1 MEIDFNTLKREEQ
14 VLLAL
19 RSVYEQFGYKKFKMG
34 KFEEYSLYLENKSF
48 LTSDN
53 IITFND
59 LDGKLLALKPDVTL
73 SIVKNAKDLKGEFE
87 KLYYI
92 ENVYRIDK
100 NTKKYKEISQMGLEA
115 IGSVDDYTTI
125 EIINLALVSLN
136 EVDKNFVLDLSN
148 VAFVTGLIDSLQLK
162 DYSMREELFNCIAS
176 KNLHDLKQFADNN
189 GFSEDA
195 YNKLSNIITIDGD
208 FSKAIIQAKAVVI
221 NDEMQRAID
230 ELERIY
236 EVFKGTEFENKIRLD
251 FSILNDTNYYNGI
264 IFQGYVSRVPN
275 KILSGGRYDKLL
287 ERLGKNMSA
296 IGFALYLDEIANYYQ
311 NKTQYDVDV
320 VILYDKVANYAK
332 LIKCIKDFN
341 SKGYTVRAE
350 KQVPEEI
357 KYNRLFRFSENG
369 LQEVENV

>member
-19 RSVYEQFGYKKFKMG
+19 RSVYEQFGYKKFKMS

-136 EVDKNFVLDLSN
+136 EIDKNFVLDLSN

-176 KNLHDLKQFADNN
+176 KNLHDLKQFSVNC
-189 GFSEDA
+189 GFSDDI
-195 YNKLSNIITIDGD
+195 YNKLSNLITIDGD

-221 NDEMQRAID
+221 NDEMQRAVD

-236 EVFKGTEFENKIRLD
+236 EAFKGSEFENKIRLD

-287 ERLGKNMSA
+287 ERLGKEMSA

-311 NKTQYDVDV
+311 NKTQYDVDIV
-320 VILYDKVANYAK
+320 VLYDKTIDYAK
-332 LIKCIKDFN
+332 LINCIKGLN
-341 SKGYTVRAE
+341 SKGFTVRAE
-350 KQVPEEI
+350 KQAPEEI
-357 KYNRLFRFSENG
+357 KYNRLFRFTDNG
-369 LQEVENV
+369 LQEVLNV